1 MPTRIVFRRI
11 AKREMDESIAWYENQ
26 RAHLGLEFAIE
37 VDKTLEHV
45 ALNPNQFPLIRG
57 EIRRALLR
65 RFPYGLYYLIEEN
78 RVVIVAVFHFKR
90 DPTLLEDR

>member
-1 MPTRIVFRRI
+1 MSAEIVFRRI

-37 VDKTLEHV
+37 VDKTLEHI

-57 EIRRALLR
+57 EIPRALLR
-65 RFPYGLYYLIEEN
+65 RLPYGLYYLIEEN